1 MLITASAIESETN
14 QMDNNLLIALNASL
28 QTAEIFLINTANTNP
43 TWLKTI
49 QTLLD
54 DTTSEIM
61 FREEC
66 GLMKKQ

>member
-14 QMDNNLLIALNASL
+14 QIDNNLLIALNASL

-49 QTLLD
+49 RRCWTIQQVKLC
-54 DTTSEIM
+54 
-61 FREEC
+61 FVKNA
-66 GLMKKQ
+66 G